1 MEILLNVTSYF
12 FLDAF
17 NILSLS
23 LIFAIVIT
31 VCFDV
36 DLFGLILF
44 GTLCASWTRMSI
56 SFPRLGN
63 FSATFSSKFSLP
75 PFLSLLLLGPL

>member
-44 GTLCASWTRMSI
+44 GTLCAS
-56 SFPRLGN
+56 
-63 FSATFSSKFSLP
+63 
-75 PFLSLLLLGPL
+75 